1 MPKSLP
7 ANPSPRAG
15 AWVQTDRASHEAWAQ
30 LAVKSPKA
38 AALLHILAARVGE
51 HNAVVASHGTLA
63 EIMGCSKETIK
74 RAIKELRLGSWIE
87 VGQIGPTGTA
97 NAYILNSHVVW
108 SGPREGLRNALF
120 SATVILSSSEQA
132 DVDAL
137 DRRAPLKPLPRMYEQ
152 QLPTG
157 AGLAPPSEPALPG
170 LEPDLPA
177 IDDRRSGEDARPIG
191 DIMQRFNFGE
201 PS

>member
-1 MPKSLP
+1 MPKTLP
-7 ANPSPRAG
+7 AAAPRPG
-15 AWVQTDRASHEAWAQ
+15 SWVQTDRAAHEAWAQ
-30 LAVKSPKA
+30 LAVRSPKA
-38 AALLHILAARVGE
+38 AALLHILAARVGP

-74 RAIKELRLGSWIE
+74 RALKELKIGSWIE
-87 VGQIGPTGTA
+87 IGQIGATGTA

-137 DRRAPLKPLPRMYEQ
+137 DRRAPLKPLPRMYEH

-157 AGLAPPSEPALPG
+157 PGLDPPSEPALPG
-170 LEPDLPA
+170 LEPKLPTV
-177 IDDRRSGEDARPIG
+177 DDRGRTGEDARPIG
-191 DIMQRFNFGE
+191 DIMQGFNFEE
-201 PS
+201 PR